1 MSFTA
6 RGIIPAMVTPF
17 DSQGEV
23 SEDSL
28 RKLVDYLMEGGVH
41 GLFPVGSQ
49 GEFYALEKEE
59 KKKIM
64 EIVLDQV
71 KGKVP
76 VYAGTGTIT
85 TRETITL
92 TKMAQDIGVDAA
104 SIITPFFISP
114 TQDELYEHYL
124 AIAKSTSLPILLY
137 NNPGRSGVNLSADL
151 VVRLSKVDNI
161 VGIKDSSGDMTLT
174 AEYIRRTS
182 DDFSVLAG
190 RDTLIYGTL
199 SYGGKGA
206 IAATANVAPK
216 LVVEI
221 YEAYTRGD
229 IERAKKAQANLAP
242 LRLAFSIGSFPVV
255 IKDALELMGIKAGTT
270 RAPIK
275 SLNKDKQ
282 EMLRNTLQQMGLL
295 QISFIRTK
303 NKSKVVKN
311 KG

>member
-76 VYAGTGTIT
+76 VYAGTGAIT

-182 DDFSVLAG
+182 DGFSVLAG

-229 IERAKKAQANLAP
+229 IEQAKKAQANLAP